1 MLKVIPSTGTDFI
14 EKSRNNFREAIL
26 PKSSEPVDSGY
37 YKIEKESIERPAQ
50 MAHTP
55 IQTGEVMR
63 QHLDAGNDKIARPSF
78 FDQLYQSKEHSKT
91 TFPQPPPSVNSPNF

>member
-37 YKIEKESIERPAQ
+37 YKIEKESIERPAK

-55 IQTGEVMR
+55 I
-63 QHLDAGNDKIARPSF
+63 
-78 FDQLYQSKEHSKT
+78 
-91 TFPQPPPSVNSPNF
+91 

>member
-1 MLKVIPSTGTDFI
+1 MLTVIPSTGTNFA
-14 EKSRNNFREAIL
+14 EKSRNNLREAVL
-26 PKSSEPVDSGY
+26 PKTSEPVDSGY

-55 IQTGEVMR
+55 MQTSEVMR

-78 FDQLYQSKEHSKT
+78 FDQLYQSKEHSKA